1 MSFETLGLVPTLL
14 SALQDAGFSE
24 PTPVQAAAIPQALA
38 GQDLM
43 VSSQT
48 GSGKTAAFMLP
59 ALNRIA
65 GQSANKGVGVQ
76 VLVLTPTRELALQV
90 ADATSS
96 YGRNLPGLRTA
107 TVVGGMPYGA
117 QLKALSRRVD
127 VLVATPGR
135 LLDHLKAGRVKLSTV
150 HTLVLD
156 EADRMLDMGFIE
168 DIETIV
174 ARLPQE
180 RQTLLFSATL
190 DGTVAKLAS
199 AMMRD
204 PQRIELAG
212 QKDKHTNITQ
222 SLLYADDASHKM
234 QLLDHVLR
242 DAKLDQAI
250 VFTATKRGADD
261 LANRLADQGFAAA
274 ALHGDMN
281 QRQRTRTLT
290 QLQRGQLRIL
300 VATDVAA
307 RGIDV
312 QGISHAVNFDL
323 PMQAEDYVHRIGR
336 TGRAGRDGQAFTLAT
351 HAERH
356 KVRRIEHY
364 IGQPIAPEIIAGLEP
379 KRTPRPF
386 AGGGASRGGKP
397 FGKRPGGFGGDRPQ
411 FREGRSHGGAR
422 ADGPREGGPRGEF
435 KPRGEFQP
443 RGDFKPRGEF
453 QPRGDFKPRGE
464 FQPRGDFKPRG
475 EFKPRGDAQ
484 SRTDSPRGEF
494 QPREGGWRGNDERSA
509 RPAGDREFR
518 PARAYGDRPKSN
530 DWRADR
536 DARPAAAGLGARPQ
550 REGQRGEF
558 QPRGEFR
565 PRTDGEFRGAD
576 RRPTGFRPSTK
587 PFAQRDGGP
596 AKRHSK
602 PAGARR
608 D

>member
-1 MSFETLGLVPTLL
+1 MSFESLGLEPTLL
-14 SALQDAGFSE
+14 SALQEAGFDT
-24 PTPVQAAAIPQALA
+24 PTSVQAAAIPQAMA
-38 GQDLM
+38 GHDLM

-65 GQSANKGVGVQ
+65 KMPANKGSGVQ

-90 ADATSS
+90 NDATRQ
-96 YGRNLPGLRTA
+96 YGKNLRDLRTA

-135 LLDHLKAGRVKLSTV
+135 LIDHLQAGRVKLNTV

-174 ARLPQE
+174 GRLPAE

-190 DGTVAKLAS
+190 DGTVAKLA
-199 AMMRD
+199 AKMMRE
-204 PQRIELAG
+204 PQRIEIAG
-212 QKDKHTNITQ
+212 AKEKHSNITQ
-222 SLLYADDASHKM
+222 SLLYADDAAHKM

-242 DAKLDQAI
+242 DTTLDQAI

-261 LANRLADQGFAAA
+261 LADRLSDQGFAAA

-281 QRQRTRTLT
+281 QRQRTRTLSMLQKR
-290 QLQRGQLRIL
+290 QLKVL

-336 TGRAGRDGQAFTLAT
+336 TGRAGRDGLAFTLAT

-356 KVRRIEHY
+356 KVRRIEHF
-364 IGQPIAPEIIAGLEP
+364 IGQTLTPQIIAGLEP
-379 KRTPRPF
+379 KRTPRPYERS
-386 AGGGASRGGKP
+386 GSGGKP
-397 FGKRPGGFGGDRPQ
+397 GFGKRPFNRDSRGGFGARPFDGPRREFREGAGPQREFSGDRPQ
-411 FREGRSHGGAR
+411 RPWRDGAR
-422 ADGPREGGPRGEF
+422 PIRAEGEARPFRAEGEARPADRGFQRNDQGFRSDGGPRRTERSGE
-435 KPRGEFQP
+435 
-443 RGDFKPRGEF
+443 
-453 QPRGDFKPRGE
+453 
-464 FQPRGDFKPRG
+464 
-475 EFKPRGDAQ
+475 
-484 SRTDSPRGEF
+484 
-494 QPREGGWRGNDERSA
+494 EGGFRAERT
-509 RPAGDREFR
+509 FR
-518 PARAYGDRPKSN
+518 QGDRPQRPEGGFHPARSEAGM
-530 DWRADR
+530 RADKAAR
-536 DARPAAAGLGARPQ
+536 DGNGHTGRST
-550 REGQRGEF
+550 EGY
-558 QPRGEFR
+558 
-565 PRTDGEFRGAD
+565 A
-576 RRPTGFRPSTK
+576 RPTGRPAFDKSGSRSGK
-587 PFAQRDGGP
+587 PF
-596 AKRHSK
+596 K
-602 PAGARR
+602 PAYAGRR